1 MNSEILFYCLKE
13 EFYEFKLIVQ
23 IRLKINGRKRPLE
36 TLLYFYIKFR
46 NFFYRIIRKANKID
60 KYLREL

>member
-1 MNSEILFYCLKE
+1 MNSGILFYCIEK

-23 IRLKINGRKRPLE
+23 IRLKTNGSKRPLE

-46 NFFYRIIRKANKID
+46 NFFYRIIRKANKII
-60 KYLREL
+60 KYMQEL